1 MARTKE
7 EKKIAEE
14 VRKAK
19 EAEAEMI
26 LHQTHAENAAEK
38 LRGKHAHHTVLGH
51 HHHHH
56 QPIGTAV
63 PTTGIPAPSYPLGSN
78 PPGHHHKYP

>member
-51 HHHHH
+51 HHH

-63 PTTGIPAPSYPLGSN
+63 PTTGVPAPSYPLG
-78 PPGHHHKYP
+78 GHLADHHHKNL

>member
-26 LHQTHAENAAEK
+26 LHRTHAENAAEK
-38 LRGKHAHHTVLGH
+38 LRESTLTILFLDTIITSQLVL
-51 HHHHH
+51 
-56 QPIGTAV
+56 QFQL
-63 PTTGIPAPSYPLGSN
+63 LGFRLLLTL
-78 PPGHHHKYP
+78 